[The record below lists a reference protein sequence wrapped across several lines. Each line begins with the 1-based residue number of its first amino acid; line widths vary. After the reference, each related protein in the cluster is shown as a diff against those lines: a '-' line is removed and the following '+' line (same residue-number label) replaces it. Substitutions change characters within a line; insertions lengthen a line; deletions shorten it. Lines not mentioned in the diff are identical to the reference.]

1 MNRSA
6 CLAHQRSG
14 ERVDHPGRH
23 ALDSAAAGW
32 TELAN
37 AGDAVVAVESV
48 LLVDDDAWVRRSL
61 ARVLETAGLVVLNAQ
76 GGEALSLLSDPELPV
91 DLLVLDIMMPGL
103 SGLTVARR
111 ASSLRPDMGI
121 LFISGRVILPEGDPH
136 PEVTGPLAFSEN
148 PSKLTCSSK
157 R

>member
-61 ARVLETAGLVVLNAQ
+61 ARVLETAGLVVLTAQ
-76 GGEALSLLSDPELPV
+76 GGRPSLYYRTRSCRS
-91 DLLVLDIMMPGL
+91 I
-103 SGLTVARR
+103 
-111 ASSLRPDMGI
+111 SSCW
-121 LFISGRVILPEGDPH
+121 IS
-136 PEVTGPLAFSEN
+136 
-148 PSKLTCSSK
+148 
-157 R
+157 

>member
-1 MNRSA
+1 MGTEISSSRA
-6 CLAHQRSG
+6 RDCG
-14 ERVDHPGRH
+14 
-23 ALDSAAAGW
+23 AG
-32 TELAN
+32 
-37 AGDAVVAVESV
+37 GSDC
-48 LLVDDDAWVRRSL
+48 
-61 ARVLETAGLVVLNAQ
+61 AR
-76 GGEALSLLSDPELPV
+76 GEALSLLSDPELSV